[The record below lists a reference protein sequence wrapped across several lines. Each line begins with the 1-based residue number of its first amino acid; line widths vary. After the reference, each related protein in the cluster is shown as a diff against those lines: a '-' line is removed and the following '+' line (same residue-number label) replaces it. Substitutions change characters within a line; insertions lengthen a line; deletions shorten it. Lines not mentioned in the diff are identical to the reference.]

1 MESPADLQTSFTP
14 VGRYRSAGLLMRSI
28 PCEGNSLAMTSMAM
42 NDSAGS
48 TPLGNVVGPFDDVKG
63 INDGLETTLRPAG
76 MKQMEGE
83 RMI

>member
-1 MESPADLQTSFTP
+1 
-14 VGRYRSAGLLMRSI
+14 
-28 PCEGNSLAMTSMAM
+28 MTSMAM

-63 INDGLETTLRPAG
+63 INDGLETTLRPVG